1 MESYDGHLYKGQEAS
16 RRLLAT
22 IEQAVKDNDALLVL
36 AGAAELIDLLGDA
49 YFFHDGGRTGQVE
62 ISDFLRGLRNDQAVP
77 ESEKDSA
84 VSGKIATALGDSS
97 DVTQPIKNS

>member
-1 MESYDGHLYKGQEAS
+1 MDSYDGHLYKGQEAS

-36 AGAAELIDLLGDA
+36 AGTAELIDLLGDA
-49 YFFHDGGRTGQVE
+49 YFFHDGGRTAQVE
-62 ISDFLRGLRNDQAVP
+62 ISDFLRVLRNDQAGP
-77 ESEKDSA
+77 DSEKDKA
-84 VSGKIATALGDSS
+84 VSAKIAAALSESS